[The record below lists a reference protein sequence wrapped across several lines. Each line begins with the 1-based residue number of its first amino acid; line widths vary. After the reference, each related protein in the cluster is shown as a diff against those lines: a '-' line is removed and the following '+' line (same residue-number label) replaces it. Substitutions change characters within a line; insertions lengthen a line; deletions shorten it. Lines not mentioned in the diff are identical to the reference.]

1 MNFSVFPPN
10 ISALIKNPTLI
21 YCGLHNCTFIAF
33 YQGQKVQ
40 IRIAKNNFVDW
51 QNEEN
56 FIQNDPNFL
65 FYQKGNYIKKW
76 IEGQILDSENLDF
89 YIKKLFT
96 ELSKFHQ
103 QHNQKITKFDWQ
115 IDEINDEKYKKL
127 VQKYQF
133 DRQVIC
139 HNDLQFKNIIV
150 SKTNL
155 YFIDFEWVRYND
167 PYFDYVS
174 LHLNLGISADKI
186 IEFFDLSTEKFSD
199 FIYLYKIFTNF
210 WNKKWYV

>member
-1 MNFSVFPPN
+1 M
-10 ISALIKNPTLI
+10 
-21 YCGLHNCTFIAF
+21 
-33 YQGQKVQ
+33 Q

-51 QNEEN
+51 QNEKN

-76 IEGQILDSENLDF
+76 IEGQILDPKNLDF
-89 YIKKLFT
+89 YTKKLFI

-103 QHNQKITKFDWQ
+103 QKNQKITKFDWQ
-115 IDEINDEKYKKL
+115 INEINDEKYKKL

-133 DRQVIC
+133 DPQVIC

-150 SKTNL
+150 SKTDL
-155 YFIDFEWVRYND
+155 YFIDFEWVRHND

-174 LHLNLGISADKI
+174 LHLNLGICANKI
-186 IEFFDLSTEKFSD
+186 IEFFGLSTEKFSN

>member
-1 MNFSVFPPN
+1 MNFNVFPPN
-10 ISALIKNPTLI
+10 ISTLIKNPILI

-56 FIQNDPNFL
+56 FIQNNPNFL
-65 FYQKGNYIKKW
+65 FYQNGNYIKKW

-89 YIKKLFT
+89 YIEKLFT

-103 QHNQKITKFDWQ
+103 QNNQKITKFDWQ
-115 IDEINDEKYKKL
+115 IDEVKDEKYKKL

-133 DRQVIC
+133 DPQVIC
-139 HNDLQFKNIIV
+139 HNDLKFKNIIV
-150 SKTNL
+150 SKTDL
-155 YFIDFEWVRYND
+155 YFIDFEWIRYND

-186 IEFFDLSTEKFSD
+186 IEFFGLSTEKFSD
-199 FIYLYKIFTNF
+199 FIYLYKIFTDF
-210 WNKKWYV
+210 WNKKWYA

>member
-1 MNFSVFPPN
+1 M
-10 ISALIKNPTLI
+10 
-21 YCGLHNCTFIAF
+21 
-33 YQGQKVQ
+33 Q

-51 QNEEN
+51 QNEKN

-89 YIKKLFT
+89 YTKKLFA

-103 QHNQKITKFDWQ
+103 KKNQKITKFDWQ

-133 DRQVIC
+133 DPQVIC

-150 SKTNL
+150 SKTDL
-155 YFIDFEWVRYND
+155 YFIDFEWIRYND
-167 PYFDYVS
+167 PYFDYIS

-186 IEFFDLSTEKFSD
+186 IKFFGLSTEKFSD

>member
-10 ISALIKNPTLI
+10 VSALIKNPSLI

-33 YQGQKVQ
+33 YRDQKVQ

-51 QNEEN
+51 QNEKN

-89 YIKKLFT
+89 YTKKLFA

-103 QHNQKITKFDWQ
+103 KKNQKITKFDWQ

-133 DRQVIC
+133 DPQVIC

-150 SKTNL
+150 SKTDL
-155 YFIDFEWVRYND
+155 YFIDFEWIRYND
-167 PYFDYVS
+167 PYFDYIS

-186 IEFFDLSTEKFSD
+186 IKFFGLSTEKFSD